1 MGSVSPIDVLNYC
14 IQHSP
19 GSLGL
24 FALGQRVREVK
35 FKVRPVKSGGCYHRP
50 GGPQLL
56 ADMIPAATGCE
67 CRETHDSAER
77 CSVCGQLV
85 PYHDFPS
92 RRLRVAMVTVELP
105 EAVGVNLKGPEEGRD
120 FIIAF
125 TVDRAIFDRL
135 ERQAASGLVLP
146 PGAQI

>member
-24 FALGQRVREVK
+24 FALSQRVCEVK

-50 GGPQLL
+50 SGEEDIVGV
-56 ADMIPAATGCE
+56 IGCE
-67 CRETHDSAER
+67 CREIHSAKEK
-77 CSVCGQLV
+77 CSACGQFV